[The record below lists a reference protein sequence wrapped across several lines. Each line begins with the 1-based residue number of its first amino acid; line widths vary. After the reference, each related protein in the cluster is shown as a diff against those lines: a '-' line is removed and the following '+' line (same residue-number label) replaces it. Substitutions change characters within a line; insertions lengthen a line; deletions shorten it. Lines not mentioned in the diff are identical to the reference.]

1 MTNFPPQGSGISG
14 SLQLIQSIAPL
25 TAVATSVTFSNLD
38 INTDRKYILEIF
50 VNNRVLNS
58 DYYIFVNNDQVVAN
72 YFKTS
77 LSADFG
83 VSAVSSVNSPQFIFM
98 SQVGDRFYGQ
108 LNIILGDDTLMRCHN
123 QLMRDVFIPNSGVW
137 NSSVIHNV
145 ATANIT
151 RLDVVSNNAN
161 AIGIGSFFRLY
172 RVHP

>member
-1 MTNFPPQGSGISG
+1 MGEFPPQGSGISG
-14 SLQLIQSIAPL
+14 ALQLIQTISPL
-25 TAVATSVTFSNLD
+25 AAVATSVTFNNLD
-38 INTDRKYILEIF
+38 INTDRRYILEVS
-50 VNNRVLNS
+50 VNNQVINT

-83 VSAVSSVNSPQFIFM
+83 ASVANSANTAQFMNM

-123 QLMRDVFIPNSGVW
+123 QLMRDVFIPNQGTWDSA
-137 NSSVIHNV
+137 VIHNV

-151 RLDVVSNNAN
+151 RLDVVSSNAL

>member
-1 MTNFPPQGSGISG
+1 MGEFPPQGSGISG
-14 SLQLIQSIAPL
+14 ALQVIQTIAPL
-25 TAVATSVTFSNLD
+25 TAVATSVTFNNLD
-38 INTDRKYILEIF
+38 INTDRRYILEAF
-50 VNNRVLNS
+50 VNNQVINT
-58 DYYIFVNNDQVVAN
+58 DYYIFANNDQVVGN

-83 VSAVSSVNSPQFIFM
+83 ASAINSANTAQFINM

-123 QLMRDVFIPNSGVW
+123 QLTRDVFIPNVGTWDSA
-137 NSSVIHNV
+137 VIYNV

-151 RLDVVSNNAN
+151 RLDIVANNAN

-172 RVHP
+172 RIHP